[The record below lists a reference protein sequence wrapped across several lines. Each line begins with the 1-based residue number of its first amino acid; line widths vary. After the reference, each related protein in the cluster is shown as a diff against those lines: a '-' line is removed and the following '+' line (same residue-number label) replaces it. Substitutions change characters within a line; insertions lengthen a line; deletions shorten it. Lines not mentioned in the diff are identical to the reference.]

1 MGQFAR
7 SGTSSVFQVMQMT
20 SKENLQDCSFFVER
34 VL

>member
-7 SGTSSVFQVMQMT
+7 SSTSSVFQVMQMT
-20 SKENLQDCSFFVER
+20 SKENLQDCSFLER